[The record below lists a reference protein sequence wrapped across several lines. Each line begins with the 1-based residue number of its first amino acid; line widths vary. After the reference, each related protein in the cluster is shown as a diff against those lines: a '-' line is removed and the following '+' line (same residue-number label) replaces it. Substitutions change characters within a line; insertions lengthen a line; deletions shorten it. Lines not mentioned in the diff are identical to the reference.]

1 MAAASESDFISK
13 YNKLVEENYNLRK
26 IIADLMM
33 DLSIKDDI
41 HLEKNK
47 EIIILRMQLEVLK
60 EKNKDLSAASALTA
74 INDS

>member
-1 MAAASESDFISK
+1 MAAASDSDFISK

-60 EKNKDLSAASALTA
+60 EKNTAVTALTSLK
-74 INDS
+74 D

>member
-1 MAAASESDFISK
+1 M
-13 YNKLVEENYNLRK
+13 V
-26 IIADLMM
+26 ADLMF
-33 DLSIKDDI
+33 DLGIKDDI

-60 EKNKDLSAASALTA
+60 EKNKDLSAAAALTA

>member
-1 MAAASESDFISK
+1 MAAASESDFVSK

-26 IIADLMM
+26 MIADLMY
-33 DLSIKDDI
+33 DLGIKDDI

-60 EKNKDLSAASALTA
+60 EKNKDLSAAAALTA

>member
-1 MAAASESDFISK
+1 MAAASESDFVSK

-41 HLEKNK
+41 YTEKIK
-47 EIIILRMQLEVLK
+47 EIMILRVQLEVLK

>member
-60 EKNKDLSAASALTA
+60 EKNKDLSAAAALTA

>member
-1 MAAASESDFISK
+1 MAAASESDFVSK